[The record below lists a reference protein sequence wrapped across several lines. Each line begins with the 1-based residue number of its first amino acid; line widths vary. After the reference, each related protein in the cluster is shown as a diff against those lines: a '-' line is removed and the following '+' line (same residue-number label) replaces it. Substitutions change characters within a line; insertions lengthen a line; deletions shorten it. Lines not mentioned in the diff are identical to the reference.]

1 MPLADPAP
9 ADTVEIGVDT
19 GGTFTD
25 IVCRRPHRP
34 ELLLKVPSTP
44 ADPSKA
50 IISGLRHIIREA
62 AIASRQITRLVHGTT
77 VGTNAVLE
85 EKGAK
90 IGLLTTQGFR
100 DVLEIGRQIRD
111 PMYAVRLQPSA
122 PVFLLPRSRRKEV
135 KERIDASGHV
145 LTQLDEDSVREAAAS
160 LAAEGVE
167 AIAICYLFSF
177 LNPAH
182 ELRTRE
188 LIAEAYPQI
197 AVSLSNEVDPSFR
210 EYERT
215 VVTAFDAYIKPVIG
229 RYLERLELHL
239 AEEGVH
245 APLQLMQSGGGVA
258 ASVIARKRP
267 VRLFLSGPAG
277 GVVGGRTEGVLAG
290 QSDLITIDIGG
301 TSSDIALI
309 AQGAPLIVQEG
320 RIGRW
325 PVRVPMVGVH
335 AIGAGGGSIARV
347 DAAGGIRVGPQ
358 SAGADPGPA
367 CYGKG
372 GDQATVTDA
381 SLVLGYLNPAYFAGG
396 SVPLDPEAARRVL
409 ETRIAAPLGMSVEA
423 AALGV
428 HRVINAGMAEGIRL
442 VSIQQGYD
450 PRRFAL
456 VALGGAGPVHA
467 LALADE
473 LSIGTVV
480 VPPHPGV
487 LSASGL
493 LAAPVEHE
501 VSATFRALT
510 HEVNVS
516 EMGAAL
522 QQLDRQANALM
533 AMESVPIGSVEIRY
547 SADLCYAGQS
557 HFLEV
562 PFAFEPGGNIAER
575 LADSFIVAHERVYGH
590 ATRSPVTIVSLRS
603 THRAGGSSPIPKR
616 RPLAS
621 APAEAPAPSSRRM
634 ALFRG
639 SPCAT
644 ECDIYQRDQLRPG
657 MTLSGPAIIEQEDT
671 TTVMDPGWR
680 AEVAASLSLILTRE
694 VPPHAG

>member
-1 MPLADPAP
+1 MTSFSGSRSP
-9 ADTVEIGVDT
+9 ADIEIGVDT

-25 IVCRRPHRP
+25 IVCRQPDLP
-34 ELLLKVPSTP
+34 ERLLKVPSTP
-44 ADPSKA
+44 GDPSDA
-50 IISGLRHIIREA
+50 IIASLRHMTREWGIEPQR
-62 AIASRQITRLVHGTT
+62 IARFVHGTT

-85 EKGAK
+85 EKGAH
-90 IGLLTTQGFR
+90 IGLLTTEGFG

-111 PMYAVRLQPSA
+111 PMYATRLRPA
-122 PVFLLPRSRRKEV
+122 TPGFLLPGSRRKEIN
-135 KERIDASGHV
+135 ERVDAAGRV
-145 LTQLDEDSVREAAAS
+145 LVELDADSVRTAAAA
-160 LAAEGVE
+160 LVAEGVE
-167 AIAICYLFSF
+167 AIAVCYLFSF

-182 ELRTRE
+182 EIRTRE
-188 LIAEAYPQI
+188 LIVQDFPQI
-197 AVSLSNEVDPSFR
+197 AVSLSSEVDPNFR

-229 RYLERLELHL
+229 RYLERLETRLRQ
-239 AEEGVH
+239 EGVQ
-245 APLQLMQSGGGVA
+245 APLQLMQSRGGVA
-258 ASVIARKRP
+258 ASVTARRRP

-277 GVVGGRTEGVLAG
+277 GVIGGRTEGARAG
-290 QSDLITIDIGG
+290 ETDLITIDIGG

-309 AQGAPLIVQEG
+309 AGGAPLIVAEG

-372 GDQATVTDA
+372 GAEATVTDA
-381 SLVLGYLNPAYFAGG
+381 SLVLGYLDPEYFAGG
-396 SVPLDPEAARRVL
+396 AIRLDPQAARRVIAQ
-409 ETRIAAPLGMSVEA
+409 RIADPLGLSLEA
-423 AALGV
+423 AAIGI

-473 LSIGTVV
+473 LSIGKVV

-487 LSASGL
+487 LSAAGL
-493 LAAPVEHE
+493 LAAPIEHE
-501 VSATFRALT
+501 VSATFRCRT
-510 HEVNVS
+510 DEVDEAKVA
-516 EMGAAL
+516 AAL
-522 QQLDRQANALM
+522 DALDRQARALM
-533 AMESVPIGSVEIRY
+533 EMESVPIGDVAIQY
-547 SADLCYAGQS
+547 SADLCYVGQS

-562 PFAFEPGGNIAER
+562 PLALEHGDVGNHLCRDFVA
-575 LADSFIVAHERVYGH
+575 AHERVYGH
-590 ATRSPVTIVSLRS
+590 ATEGPVTIVSLRS
-603 THRAGGSSPIPKR
+603 THRAAGSKAAGSPPSPAVLHSQRPEAIGR
-616 RPLAS
+616 RP
-621 APAEAPAPSSRRM
+621 

-639 SPCAT
+639 NSRPLA
-644 ECDIYQRDQLRPG
+644 CDIYHRDDLRAG
-657 MTLSGPAIIEQEDT
+657 MTLAGPAIIEQTDT
-671 TTVMDPGWR
+671 TTIIEPDWV
-680 AEVAASLSLILTRE
+680 AYVAASLSLILTRRQ
-694 VPPHAG
+694 P